1 MQALQTNGNNY
12 TFYDYKFSKTT
23 VRYVVMSDTKAVF
36 MLLLPCGM
44 EDKVNDTFKKVI
56 VTDGGYPNHLDWY
69 AGSLVHLHLA
79 HHTTPMPDAT
89 FKLSETTKS
98 LKFDRQETGAG
109 DGCQWIKT
117 YVFADEGYGVCHTL
131 AHYGDENGF
140 EVSCEFINNTGKT
153 VLLEMIT
160 SASLDNMSPFMTDD
174 GSESLSLHTFKGG
187 WATEGKH
194 IARTL
199 PEINMEKSWGGSF
212 ESEKIGVIGSK
223 SVGRYHPYIALEDYK
238 NNCTWGMKIKYNA
251 SWQAELSRYG
261 TPLSL
266 SIGLADYKFGA
277 WRKEVKDGETFTA
290 PTAYIAVA
298 KGGIDEV
305 SNDLIEMNNRDID
318 AYGEEDMPIIF
329 NDWLTHW
336 GDTSEK
342 KLLSL
347 ADSLKNTKV
356 KYFVVDDGWQKG
368 SVGDWELDKT
378 KFPNGFKAYTDEIRK
393 RGFIPGMWM
402 EFESIR
408 ESANRFN
415 EKYDDCNLTK
425 DGYVYKN
432 ALCNSVPTKF
442 LDLRNPKAVEHLD
455 NVLVKFMK
463 DNGIG
468 YLKVDY
474 NANIGLGCDGAES
487 LGEGLRQQMLAVRDF
502 FIHMKEEI
510 PELIIENCASG
521 GARLDPMMMGVTAMS
536 SFSDAHECFEVPI
549 VAANMHYLISPRQS
563 QVWCVL
569 KDDFDNSHM
578 KYIISAGF
586 LGRLCWSGY
595 IDKLSDA
602 QMNMIYDA
610 EAMYE
615 KVCHIIKDGRSR
627 IYRTDFINNRNPQG
641 TQAVVRYSKDKSEA
655 LVVYHTFN
663 NAKTLEIELDGVYD
677 VVDTLYNGESA
688 VSGTKLIINDND
700 RTGNVMLLKRR

>member
-1 MQALQTNGNNY
+1 MQSY

-23 VRYVVMSDTKAVF
+23 IRYVVMNDTKNVF
-36 MLLLPCGM
+36 LVLLPNGM
-44 EDKVNDTFKKVI
+44 ESEMNTTFEKVI
-56 VTDGGYPNHLDWY
+56 VEKKGYYNHLDWF
-69 AGSLVHLHLA
+69 AGSLVHVHLA

-89 FKLSETTKS
+89 FKLSESTKA
-98 LKFDRQETGAG
+98 LKFDRQETGEG
-109 DGCQWIKT
+109 DGCEWIKT
-117 YVFADEGYGVCHTL
+117 YLKADEGYGVCHTL
-131 AHYGDENGF
+131 THYGDENGF
-140 EVSCEFINNTGKT
+140 EVECEFTNNTGKT

-160 SASLDNMSPFMTDD
+160 SASLDNLSPFMTDD
-174 GSESLSLHTFKGG
+174 GSDSLALHTFKGG

-194 IARTL
+194 IRQTL

-223 SVGRYHPYIALEDYK
+223 SVGRYHPYIAIEDYEH
-238 NNCTWGMKIKYNA
+238 NCTWGIRLKHNA

-266 SIGLADYKFGA
+266 SMGIADYKYGA
-277 WRKEVKDGETFTA
+277 WRKEIKDNESFTA
-290 PTAYIAVA
+290 PIAYISVA
-298 KGGIDEV
+298 KGGIAEV
-305 SNDLIEMNNRDID
+305 SNDLTEMNNRDID
-318 AYGEEDMPIIF
+318 AYGEEGMPILF

-336 GDTSEK
+336 GDTSEE
-342 KLLSL
+342 KLLKL
-347 ADSLKNTKV
+347 ADKLKDSDI
-356 KYFVVDDGWQKG
+356 KYFIVDDGWQRAI
-368 SVGDWELDKT
+368 GDWELNTD
-378 KFPNGFKAYTDEIRK
+378 KFPNGFKAYTDKIREMGK
-393 RGFIPGMWM
+393 VPGIWM

-408 ESANRFN
+408 ENSNRFD

-455 NVLVKFMK
+455 NVLIKFMK
-463 DNGIG
+463 DNNVG

-502 FIHMKEEI
+502 FKRMKEAI

-536 SFSDAHECFEVPI
+536 SFSDAHECMEVPI

-569 KDDFDNSHM
+569 KDEFDRAHM
-578 KYIISAGF
+578 QYIIASGF

-595 IDKLSDA
+595 IDKLEEW
-602 QMNMIYDA
+602 QMDMLYYA
-610 EAMYE
+610 ERLYKKAS
-615 KVCHIIKDGRSR
+615 HIIKDGRSE
-627 IYRTDFINNRNPQG
+627 IIRTSFINNRNPQG
-641 TQAVVRYSKDKSEA
+641 TQAVVRYSRDKSEA
-655 LVVYHTFN
+655 LVVYHCFHN
-663 NAKTLEIELDGVYD
+663 PEEMEILFDDDYEIVDILYDNECTLEGNTLHISGDEL
-677 VVDTLYNGESA
+677 
-688 VSGTKLIINDND
+688 
-700 RTGNVMLLKRR
+700 TGNVLLLNLA

>member
-1 MQALQTNGNNY
+1 
-12 TFYDYKFSKTT
+12 
-23 VRYVVMSDTKAVF
+23 
-36 MLLLPCGM
+36 
-44 EDKVNDTFKKVI
+44 
-56 VTDGGYPNHLDWY
+56 
-69 AGSLVHLHLA
+69 
-79 HHTTPMPDAT
+79 
-89 FKLSETTKS
+89 
-98 LKFDRQETGAG
+98 
-109 DGCQWIKT
+109 
-117 YVFADEGYGVCHTL
+117 
-131 AHYGDENGF
+131 
-140 EVSCEFINNTGKT
+140 
-153 VLLEMIT
+153 MIT
-160 SASLDNMSPFMTDD
+160 SASLDNMSPIMTDD
-174 GSESLSLHTFKGG
+174 GSERLTLHTFKGA